1 MRRRSK
7 RRRIRLRQGDCLDLL
22 RDLESNSID
31 SLVTDPPAGIGFMGK
46 SWDHHKGGRTEWV
59 AWLTEVMREVYRV
72 LKPGAHGFVWALPKT
87 SHWTAWA
94 LEEAGFEIRDCVTHH
109 FGNGFPKNM
118 DVSKAIDKNLSAKRE
133 VIGKGK
139 AGKSSLERKRR
150 VDLGY
155 RSNLTSCNPECY
167 DITAPSSAEAK
178 QWEGWG
184 TALKPGTEFWWL
196 IRKPLGE
203 KTVAGNVL
211 EWGIG
216 GLNIDACRIPSPGG
230 SPSHKVRSK
239 AKENGW
245 DPSNPSKRNSGWVD
259 YRSHDTYTKERPG
272 EKLGRW
278 PSNMVHDGSEE
289 IVSQF
294 PHGVSKRSDTPQPIK
309 SSKGHKGGAFGN
321 PSALSDCHSTH
332 SEYVR
337 GGFNDNGPASRFF
350 YCTKAS
356 RKDKT
361 HGGRVDNQHPTV
373 KSTELM
379 SWLVRMI
386 TPPNGIVLDP
396 FLGSGSTGVAAIRDG
411 FRFIG
416 FEADDGY
423 LETARQ
429 RIALARSENLL

>member
-1 MRRRSK
+1 MTSARFASGFRYQTF
-7 RRRIRLRQGDCLDLL
+7 LGDCLEVLKGL
-22 RDLESNSID
+22 RSESVD

-46 SWDHHKGGRTEWV
+46 AWDHHKGGRIEWV

-72 LKPGAHGFVWALPKT
+72 LKPGSHGFVWALPKT

-109 FGNGFPKNM
+109 FGTGFPKSM
-118 DVSKAIDKNLSAKRE
+118 DVSKAIDKKLGAKRE

-150 VDLGY
+150 VDQGY
-155 RSNLTSCNPECY
+155 RPNLTSVNPESY
-167 DITAPSSAEAK
+167 SITSPSSDEAK

-211 EWGIG
+211 EWGTG

-230 SPSHKVRSK
+230 SPSQGKRAT
-239 AKENGW
+239 AK
-245 DPSNPSKRNSGWVD
+245 
-259 YRSHDTYTKERPG
+259 RPG

-337 GGFNDNGPASRFF
+337 GGFDDNGPASRFF

-361 HGGRVDNQHPTV
+361 HGGRIDNRHPTI

-386 TPPNGIVLDP
+386 TPPGGTVLDP
-396 FLGSGSTGVAAIRDG
+396 FLGSGSTGVAALRDG
-411 FRFIG
+411 FRLIG
-416 FEADDGY
+416 IEAHREY
-423 LETARQ
+423 YQVASERLEDART
-429 RIALARSENLL
+429 

>member
-1 MRRRSK
+1 
-7 RRRIRLRQGDCLDLL
+7 
-22 RDLESNSID
+22 
-31 SLVTDPPAGIGFMGK
+31 MGK
-46 SWDHHKGGRTEWV
+46 DWDHHKGGRTEWV

-109 FGNGFPKNM
+109 FGTGFPKSM
-118 DVSKAIDKNLSAKRE
+118 DVSKAIDKKLGAKRD
-133 VIGKGK
+133 VVSVTKSPFK
-139 AGKSSLERKRR
+139 LDNLDGKSYQAAVSGDTRPLDCDGYKLEVK
-150 VDLGY
+150 
-155 RSNLTSCNPECY
+155 TS
-167 DITAPSSAEAK
+167 ASSDEAK

-211 EWGIG
+211 EWGTG

-230 SPSHKVRSK
+230 SPSQGIRAT
-239 AKENGW
+239 AKRTGW
-245 DPSNPSKRNSGWVD
+245 DPANPSRRNSRWVD
-259 YRSHDTYTKERPG
+259 YRSPETFNAERPG

-294 PHGVSKRSDTPQPIK
+294 PHGV
-309 SSKGHKGGAFGN
+309 
-321 PSALSDCHSTH
+321 
-332 SEYVR
+332 
-337 GGFNDNGPASRFF
+337 RFF

-361 HGGRVDNQHPTV
+361 HGGRIDNRHPTV

-386 TPPNGIVLDP
+386 TPPGGTVLDP
-396 FLGSGSTGVAAIRDG
+396 FLGSGSTGVAALRDG
-411 FRFIG
+411 FRLIG
-416 FEADDGY
+416 IEAHREY
-423 LETARQ
+423 YQVASERLEDART
-429 RIALARSENLL
+429 